1 MVLQK
6 WTRLSPGNWA
16 FVAPYPAFL
25 GRGIAIGKAI
35 PWGQCPT
42 DGHRNQYSQQPRN
55 KCVRYERERSST
67 VYAVDVLSLRSYLC
81 LQSVM
86 TGILHPASPVGPVPW
101 VFHVAPG
108 QFLHFTFT
116 FLILC
121 VYLIFYWFLSPAS
134 FELFSFPFYVLA
146 QLFLNLPLGTWEKQT
161 NKQTKQ
167 LPMKEWRCSKLLC
180 IMRWNLRY

>member
-1 MVLQK
+1 MNGSSEMDQIESRELG
-6 WTRLSPGNWA
+6 LCSSISCIPGKRHSHRQSNSLRA
-16 FVAPYPAFL
+16 V
-25 GRGIAIGKAI
+25 
-35 PWGQCPT
+35 PT

-146 QLFLNLPLGTWEKQT
+146 QLFLNLPLGT
-161 NKQTKQ
+161 
-167 LPMKEWRCSKLLC
+167 
-180 IMRWNLRY
+180 